1 MKKISILTLS
11 ALSLGLAGCGGDDGA
26 TNQPG
31 ALSLSGTAK
40 EGETLTAS
48 VSDPDGIDQNTVVFT
63 WFADGTPIA
72 DATDAS
78 YTLTVSEAGTRIRVA
93 VTYVDLGNTREGF
106 TTKETEVVEALPVNF
121 EGVITVSGST
131 TVGQT
136 LTADIT
142 DDNGLSGTVTY

>member
-78 YTLTVSEAGTRIRVA
+78 YTLTVNEAGTRIRVA

-106 TTKETEVVEALPVNF
+106 TTE
-121 EGVITVSGST
+121 
-131 TVGQT
+131 
-136 LTADIT
+136 
-142 DDNGLSGTVTY
+142 